1 MRQGL
6 SPLTM
11 KSKLSAGPAT
21 PMEFKEAIK
30 VALQS
35 LWVNKL
41 RSVLTL
47 IGVVIGVSS
56 VIAVITLSNGV
67 NKYVATKVYGYG
79 ADVFTLSK
87 RPPVIFSYQE
97 WLKYQKR
104 KKLDMA
110 EYEAIQEQCKSCE
123 SVGALL
129 NTVGHVVYGNHS
141 SDNTDIRGWSW
152 NMPAISNLNVVQ
164 GRSFVPADQHYA
176 ARVAIVG
183 YDIVHN
189 LMPNV
194 NPLGKE
200 IRVDGEPYTII
211 GVGERQGTTLGQSQD
226 NYVAVPITAYQHT
239 YGTGDSVTIY
249 VKTGGVGVRLER
261 ASDEATVILRSLR
274 HDAVGQPDSFTLST
288 NETFV
293 GLWKSISSTF
303 LFVVI
308 GVASISLVVGGI
320 VIMNIMLV
328 SVTERTREIGV
339 RKALGARRKD
349 LLLQFVIESGTM
361 SLIGGFFGILVGAGV
376 AKLVTAIFGFPSDI
390 ALWSVLL
397 AVFVSGGIGV
407 FFGVY
412 PAHKAAS
419 LDPIVALRSEL

>member
-1 MRQGL
+1 
-6 SPLTM
+6 
-11 KSKLSAGPAT
+11 
-21 PMEFKEAIK
+21 MEFKEAFK

-35 LWVNKL
+35 LWANKL

-47 IGVVIGVSS
+47 LGVVIGVSS
-56 VIAVITLSNGV
+56 VIAVITLTNGV

-87 RPPVIFSYQE
+87 QSPVIFSYQQWE
-97 WLKYQKR
+97 KFQKR
-104 KKLDMA
+104 KKLELLD
-110 EYEAIQEQCKSCE
+110 YYAIQQECRSCE

-129 NTVGHVVYGNHS
+129 ANTGKVVYGRHS
-141 SDNTDIRGWSW
+141 SDNTQIRGWAW
-152 NMPAISNLNVVQ
+152 NMPAISNLNIAL
-164 GRSFVPADQHYA
+164 GRSFVPADQQYGS
-176 ARVAIVG
+176 RVAVVG
-183 YDIVHN
+183 YDIVDH
-189 LMPNV
+189 LLPRT

-226 NYVAVPITAYQHT
+226 NYVAIPISAYQHT
-239 YGTGDSVTIY
+239 YGTNDSVTIY
-249 VKTGGVGVRLER
+249 VKAGSVANLDR
-261 ASDEATVILRSLR
+261 ASDEARVILRSRR
-274 HDAVGQPDSFTLST
+274 HDAVGQPDDFELST
-288 NETFV
+288 NQTFV

-303 LFVVI
+303 LYVVI
-308 GVASISLVVGGI
+308 GIASISLIVGGI

-349 LLLQFVIESGTM
+349 VRLQFIIESGTM
-361 SLIGGFFGILVGAGV
+361 SLLGGFVGILVGAG
-376 AKLVTAIFGFPSDI
+376 AARLVTVLIGFPSDI
-390 ALWSVLL
+390 AIWSVLL
-397 AVFVSGGIGV
+397 AVFVSGAIGV

-412 PAHKAAS
+412 PAHKAAM

>member
-1 MRQGL
+1 
-6 SPLTM
+6 
-11 KSKLSAGPAT
+11 
-21 PMEFKEAIK
+21 MEFKEAIK
-30 VALQS
+30 IALQS

-67 NKYVATKVYGYG
+67 NRYVATKVYGYG

-97 WLKYQKR
+97 YLKYQKR

-110 EYEAIQEQCKSCE
+110 DYEAIRDRCRSCE

-129 NTVGHVVYGNHS
+129 NTEGQVVYGNHS
-141 SDNTDIRGWSW
+141 SNNTSIRGWSW
-152 NMPAISNLNVVQ
+152 NMPAISNLNIVQ
-164 GRSFVPADQHYA
+164 GRSFVPSDQRYG
-176 ARVAIVG
+176 ARVCIVG

-189 LMPNV
+189 LMPGV

-200 IRVDGEPYTII
+200 IRVDGVPYTII
-211 GVGERQGTTLGQSQD
+211 GVGEKQGTTLGQSQD
-226 NYVAVPITAYQHT
+226 NYIDVPITAYQHT
-239 YGTGDSVTIY
+239 YGSSDSITIY
-249 VKTGGVGVRLER
+249 VKAGGVSAKLER
-261 ASDEATVILRSLR
+261 ASDEAIVILRSLR
-274 HDAVGQPDSFTLST
+274 HDRVGEPNSFTLST

-328 SVTERTREIGV
+328 SVSERTREIGV
-339 RKALGARRKD
+339 RKALGARRRD

-361 SLIGGFFGILVGAGV
+361 SLVGGFFGILVGAGA
-376 AKLVTAIFGFPSDI
+376 AKLVTAIFGFPSEI

>member
-1 MRQGL
+1 
-6 SPLTM
+6 
-11 KSKLSAGPAT
+11 
-21 PMEFKEAIK
+21 MEFKEAVK
-30 VALQS
+30 VALHS
-35 LWVNKL
+35 LWANKL

-47 IGVVIGVSS
+47 IGIVIGVSS
-56 VIAVITLSNGV
+56 VIAVITLTNGV

-87 RPPVIFSYQE
+87 NSPVILSYEQ
-97 WLKYQKR
+97 WQKFQKR
-104 KKLDMA
+104 KDLHLPD
-110 EYEAIQEQCKSCE
+110 YEAIEQQCKACA

-129 NTVGHVVYGNHS
+129 STNGKVVYGRHS
-141 SDNTDIRGWSW
+141 SDNTDIRGWTW
-152 NMPAISNLNVVQ
+152 NMPAISNINLAQ
-164 GRSFVPADQHYA
+164 GRSFVPADQQYSS
-176 ARVAIVG
+176 RVAIVG
-183 YDIVHN
+183 YDVVHD
-189 LMPNV
+189 LMPHV

-226 NYVAVPITAYQHT
+226 NWVAVPITAYQHT
-239 YGTGDSVTIY
+239 YGTNNSIVIY
-249 VKTGGVGVRLER
+249 VKAGAVGPQLER
-261 ASDEATVILRSLR
+261 ASDEARVILRARR
-274 HDAVGQPDSFTLST
+274 HDAVGKEDSFEIST
-288 NETFV
+288 NQTFV
-293 GLWKSISSTF
+293 GLWKQFSSTF

-308 GVASISLVVGGI
+308 GIASISLVVGGI

-349 LLLQFVIESGTM
+349 VLLQFIIESGTM
-361 SLIGGFFGILVGAGV
+361 SLVGGIIGILAGAGV
-376 AKLVTAIFGFPSDI
+376 AQLVTVLIGFPSDV

-397 AVFVSGGIGV
+397 AVFVSGAIGV

-412 PAHKAAS
+412 PAHKAAT

>member
-1 MRQGL
+1 
-6 SPLTM
+6 
-11 KSKLSAGPAT
+11 
-21 PMEFKEAIK
+21 MEFKEAIK

-35 LWVNKL
+35 LWANKL

-56 VIAVITLSNGV
+56 VIAVITLTNGV

-87 RPPVIFSYQE
+87 ESPVILSYQQ

-104 KKLDMA
+104 KKLDISD
-110 EYEAIQEQCKSCE
+110 YQAIDAQCHSCE

-129 NTVGHVVYGNHS
+129 NTSGKVVYGNHS
-141 SDNTDIRGWSW
+141 SDNTDIRGWTW
-152 NMPAISNLNVVQ
+152 NMPGISNLNIVQ
-164 GRSFVPADQHYA
+164 GRSFVPADQQYA
-176 ARVAIVG
+176 SRVAIVG
-183 YDIVHN
+183 YDIVNN

-194 NPLGKE
+194 NPIGQE

-211 GVGERQGTTLGQSQD
+211 GVGERQGTTLGHSLD
-226 NYVAVPITAYQHT
+226 NYVSVPITAYQHT
-239 YGTGDSVTIY
+239 YGTNDSIVIY
-249 VKTGGVGVRLER
+249 VKAGSVGPQLER
-261 ASDEATVILRSLR
+261 AIDEATVILRSLR
-274 HDAVGQPDSFTLST
+274 HDPVGQPNSFEVST

-293 GLWKSISSTF
+293 GLWKSISSSF

-339 RKALGARRKD
+339 RKALGAKRRD
-349 LLLQFVIESGTM
+349 VLVQFIIESGTM
-361 SLIGGFFGILVGAGV
+361 SLVGGFIGILVGVGV
-376 AKLVTAIFGFPSDI
+376 ARLVTVIIGFPSDV
-390 ALWSVLL
+390 AVWSVLL
-397 AVFVSGGIGV
+397 AVFVSAAIGV

-412 PAHKAAS
+412 PAHKAAT

>member
-1 MRQGL
+1 
-6 SPLTM
+6 
-11 KSKLSAGPAT
+11 
-21 PMEFKEAIK
+21 MELKEAFK

-35 LWVNKL
+35 LWANKL

-47 IGVVIGVSS
+47 LGVVIGVSS
-56 VIAVITLSNGV
+56 VIAVITLTNGV

-79 ADVFTLSK
+79 ADVLTLSK
-87 RPPVIFSYQE
+87 ESPVIFSYEQWE
-97 WLKYQKR
+97 KYQKR

-110 EYEAIQEQCKSCE
+110 DYYAILNQCRSCV

-129 NTVGHVVYGNHS
+129 NTSGKVVYGNHS
-141 SDNTDIRGWSW
+141 SNNTDIRGWTW
-152 NMPAISNLNVVQ
+152 NMPAISNLNIVQ
-164 GRSFVPADQHYA
+164 GRSFVPADQQYGS
-176 ARVAIVG
+176 RVAIVG

-189 LMPNV
+189 LMPGT

-200 IRVDGEPYTII
+200 IRVDSEPYTII

-226 NYVAVPITAYQHT
+226 NYVNVPITAYQHT
-239 YGTGDSVTIY
+239 YGTNDSIVIY
-249 VKTGGVGVRLER
+249 VKAGGVGAQLDR

-274 HDAVGQPDSFTLST
+274 HDRVGQPDSFTLST
-288 NETFV
+288 NQTFV

-308 GVASISLVVGGI
+308 GIASISLVVGGI

-349 LLLQFVIESGTM
+349 VLLQFIIESGTM
-361 SLIGGFFGILVGAGV
+361 SLIGGFFGILVGVGV
-376 AKLVTAIFGFPSDI
+376 ARLVTVIVGFPSDI
-390 ALWSVLL
+390 ALWSIFL
-397 AVFVSGGIGV
+397 AFFVSGAIGV

-412 PAHKAAS
+412 PAHKAAT

>member
-1 MRQGL
+1 MSHG
-6 SPLTM
+6 P
-11 KSKLSAGPAT
+11 SAGLET
-21 PMEFKEAIK
+21 PMNFKEAVK

-87 RPPVIFSYQE
+87 QPPVIFSYSE
-97 WLKYQKR
+97 YLKYQMR
-104 KKLDMA
+104 KKIDMA
-110 EYEAIQEQCKSCE
+110 DYEAIQQDCKSCE

-129 NTVGHVVYGNHS
+129 NNVGHVVYGNHS

-152 NMPAISNLNVVQ
+152 NMPTISNLNIVQ
-164 GRSFVPADQHYA
+164 GRSFVPSDQRYA
-176 ARVAIVG
+176 SRVCIVG

-211 GVGERQGTTLGQSQD
+211 GVGERQGTTLGESQD

-249 VKTGGVGVRLER
+249 VKAGGVRAKLER

-274 HDAVGQPDSFTLST
+274 HDGVGQPDDFTLST

-339 RKALGARRKD
+339 RKALGARRRD
-349 LLLQFVIESGTM
+349 VLLQFVIESGTM
-361 SLIGGFFGILVGAGV
+361 SLVGGFFGIIVGAGA
-376 AKLVTAIFGFPSDI
+376 AKLVTAIFSFPSEI

>member
-1 MRQGL
+1 
-6 SPLTM
+6 
-11 KSKLSAGPAT
+11 
-21 PMEFKEAIK
+21 MEFKEAVRI
-30 VALQS
+30 ALHS
-35 LWVNKL
+35 LWANKL

-47 IGVVIGVSS
+47 LGVVIGVSS
-56 VIAVITLSNGV
+56 VIAIITLTNGV
-67 NKYVATKVYGYG
+67 NRYVATKVYGYG

-87 RPPVIFSYQE
+87 QSPVILSYKQWE
-97 WLKYQKR
+97 KYQKR
-104 KKLDMA
+104 KNLKLSD
-110 EYEAIQEQCKSCE
+110 YEAIEQQCKSCA

-129 NTVGHVVYGNHS
+129 NTTGKVVYGRHS
-141 SDNTDIRGWSW
+141 SNNTDIRGWAW
-152 NMPAISNLNVVQ
+152 NMPAISNLNIAQ
-164 GRSFVPADQHYA
+164 GRSFVPADQQYGS
-176 ARVAIVG
+176 RVAIVG

-189 LMPNV
+189 LMPRV
-194 NPLGKE
+194 NPLGRE

-226 NYVAVPITAYQHT
+226 NYVAVPITAFQHT
-239 YGTGDSVTIY
+239 YGSSGANASVVIY
-249 VKTGGVGVRLER
+249 VKAGAVGPQLER
-261 ASDEATVILRSLR
+261 ASNEARVILRARR
-274 HDAVGQPDSFTLST
+274 HDAVGKPDSFTIST
-288 NETFV
+288 NQTFV
-293 GLWKSISSTF
+293 GLWKSFSSTF

-349 LLLQFVIESGTM
+349 VRLQFIIESGTM
-361 SLIGGFFGILVGAGV
+361 SLVGGFIGILIGAGG
-376 AKLVTAIFGFPSDI
+376 ARLVTVLIGFPSVV

-397 AVFVSGGIGV
+397 AVFVSAAIGI

-412 PAHKAAS
+412 PAHKAAM